1 MSPARRVLI
10 IFNPTSGSRRR
21 GRLHRVIRAL
31 EEEAGAAV
39 DLRVTEKA
47 GDAEVM
53 AREGARAGHY
63 DVIAAAGGDGTID
76 EVANGLGPDAPPL
89 GVVPLGTANVFAA
102 EIGLA
107 RGAGAIARTLLEGE
121 RRAIHCGRA
130 NGRRFLIM
138 AGAGLDAE
146 VVAALDPNLK
156 RSLGKFSYVIET
168 TRKMFRYRYPVLDV
182 TLDGG
187 EVIRAV
193 TAVASK
199 GRRYGGPYLFAPGA
213 DLARPDFEVVLFDK
227 GGPWHVALYGI
238 ALVLGLLPRVPG
250 VRHIAAR
257 TVEVT
262 GPTGAPVQ
270 GDGDLIARLPLSIAI
285 DPVPLTVLYPPP
297 TS

>member
-10 IFNPTSGSRRR
+10 VFNPTSGSRRR

-31 EEEAGAAV
+31 EEAGAAV

-53 AREGARAGHY
+53 AREGAGAGCY

-89 GVVPLGTANVFAA
+89 GIVPLGTANVLAA

-107 RGAGAIARTLLEGE
+107 RSAGAIARTLLEGE
-121 RRAIHCGRA
+121 RRVIHCGRA
-130 NGRRFLIM
+130 NGHRFLIM

-156 RSLGKFSYVIET
+156 RRLGKFSYVIET
-168 TRKMFRYRYPVLDV
+168 TRQMFRYRYPVLDV

-187 EVIRAV
+187 EVFRAI
-193 TAVASK
+193 TAVACK

-213 DLARPDFEVVLFDK
+213 DLARPEFEVVLFDK
-227 GGPWHVALYGI
+227 GGAFHVALYGI
-238 ALVLGLLPRVPG
+238 ALVLGLLPCVPG

-257 TVEVT
+257 SVTVS
-262 GPTGAPVQ
+262 GPNGAPVQ
-270 GDGDLIARLPLSIAI
+270 GDGDCIARLPLAIAI
-285 DPVPLTVLYPPP
+285 DPVPLTVLYPPR

>member
-1 MSPARRVLI
+1 MSPTRRVLI
-10 IFNPTSGSRRR
+10 VFNPTSGSRRR

-31 EEEAGAAV
+31 EEAGAAV

-53 AREGARAGHY
+53 AREGAGEGCY

-76 EVANGLGPDAPPL
+76 EVANGLGADAPPL

-107 RGAGAIARTLLEGE
+107 RGAGAIARTLLAGE
-121 RRAIHCGRA
+121 RRTIHCGRA

-146 VVAALDPNLK
+146 VVAALDPGLK
-156 RSLGKFSYVIET
+156 RRLGKFSYVIET
-168 TRKMFRYRYPVLDV
+168 ARQMFRYRYPVLDV
-182 TLDGG
+182 TLDGQG
-187 EVIRAV
+187 TRAV
-193 TAVASK
+193 TAVACK

-227 GGPWHVALYGI
+227 GGALHVALYGI

-250 VRHIAAR
+250 VRHIEAR
-257 TVEVT
+257 NITVA
-262 GPTGAPVQ
+262 GPNGAPVQ
-270 GDGDLIARLPLSIAI
+270 GDGDLIARLPLAIAI
-285 DPVPLTVLYPPP
+285 DPVPLTVLYPPR

>member
-31 EEEAGAAV
+31 EEAGAAV
-39 DLRVTEKA
+39 DLRVTERA

-53 AREGARAGHY
+53 AREGAGAGGY

-76 EVANGLGPDAPPL
+76 EVANGLPADAPPL

-102 EIGLA
+102 EIGLP
-107 RGAGAIARTLLEGE
+107 RGAGAIARTLLAGE

-156 RSLGKFSYVIET
+156 RCLGKFSYVIET
-168 TRKMFRYRYPVLDV
+168 WRKIFRYTYPVLDV
-182 TLDGG
+182 TLDGQ
-187 EVIRAV
+187 VTRAV
-193 TAVASK
+193 TAVACK

-227 GGPWHVALYGI
+227 CCRGCPECATSPPERSRWRDQ
-238 ALVLGLLPRVPG
+238 RV
-250 VRHIAAR
+250 RR
-257 TVEVT
+257 CRVT
-262 GPTGAPVQ
+262 
-270 GDGDLIARLPLSIAI
+270 AI
-285 DPVPLTVLYPPP
+285 
-297 TS
+297 